1 MENLRTD
8 PRKPAFE
15 GDAILASDDVVDLIK
30 ADHEPLKKL
39 LEVLGN
45 ESLERSEREASLEE
59 FVPLLLQHAKAEQ
72 ESLYVKM
79 KTYEN
84 LRMHAFAS
92 ETEHTMAEELVQKL
106 NATPDDDEWKA
117 LLKVLVEAVQHHI
130 TEEEE
135 EILPEVEREIDQ
147 MARKAIGDDY
157 QELKSDYALLL
168 KKPHVGPEWE
178 PVIE

>member
-15 GDAILASDDVVDLIK
+15 GDAILASDDVIDLITE
-30 ADHEPLKKL
+30 DHKPLKQL
-39 LEVLGN
+39 LEILKDD
-45 ESLERSEREASLEE
+45 SLERSEREASLEE

-79 KTYEN
+79 KSYEH
-84 LRMHAFAS
+84 LRMHAFAG
-92 ETEHTMAEELVQKL
+92 ETEHALAEELVQKL

-117 LLKVLVEAVQHHI
+117 KLKVLAEAVEHHI
-130 TEEEE
+130 REEED
-135 EILPEVEREIDQ
+135 EILPEVGREIDQ
-147 MARKAIGDDY
+147 MTRKSIGDEY
-157 QELKSDYALLL
+157 QALKSDYSLLL
-168 KKPHVGPEWE
+168 QKPHIGPEWE

>member
-15 GDAILASDDVVDLIK
+15 GDAILASDDVIDLILE
-30 ADHEPLKKL
+30 DHKPLKKL
-39 LEVLGN
+39 LETLKDD
-45 ESLERSEREASLEE
+45 SLERSEREASLEE

-79 KTYEN
+79 KGYEH
-84 LRMHAFAS
+84 LRMRAFAG
-92 ETEHTMAEELVQKL
+92 ETEHALAEELVQKL

-117 LLKVLVEAVQHHI
+117 KLKVLAESVEHHI
-130 TEEEE
+130 KVEED
-135 EILPEVEREIDQ
+135 EILPEVEREMDQ
-147 MARKAIGDDY
+147 MARKSIGDDY
-157 QELKSDYALLL
+157 QALKSDYSLLLL
-168 KKPHVGPEWE
+168 KPHIGPEWE